1 MSNSIV
7 VFNGSIEHKVSTNK
21 AGMAIVTYLS
31 KKEYGEKF
39 SLKGASLRRA
49 HDQYRI
55 DRGVAAN
62 GNLATLMTSGQIVA
76 EKMRGTGGGG
86 FSVKFTPARNFGAAP
101 VSDPVA
107 VAGKLSDEQL
117 LAILNSR
124 KAQAPA
130 IAAPVTAPA
139 PSK

>member
-1 MSNSIV
+1 MNNSNAVV
-7 VFNGSIEHKVSTNK
+7 VFNGSIEHKVTTNR
-21 AGMAIVTYLS
+21 AGMAVVTYLS
-31 KKEYGEKF
+31 KKDYGTQYN
-39 SLKGASLRRA
+39 LKGAALRRA

-76 EKMRGTGGGG
+76 EKMRGTGDGG

-117 LAILNSR
+117 MAILNSR
-124 KAQAPA
+124 KVAPA
-130 IAAPVTAPA
+130 LPAPVTAPA
-139 PSK
+139 V